1 MTIRVL
7 AFTCAAL
14 IAGAGNLHAQPADQT
29 PAGSGLPVSILSRL
43 DMTLASLE
51 LADGDE
57 PAERTEHSQTFDW
70 AAQGRACEGC
80 PPRSV
85 GRAVFQ
91 STMINVFYGLANLL
105 RGHDTAKVTP
115 EAWWTNMKQGWVW
128 DLNDFPV
135 NQIGH
140 PYQGNNYFT
149 AGRANGLSF
158 YESSAVAAFG
168 SATWEYF
175 GETNS
180 ASLNDFINTTLGG
193 IALGEMFHRTAWL
206 VRDTRATGR
215 GRMWREIA
223 ATAFD
228 PVGGYNNFTRGDGGR
243 VYDKPAD
250 MVPSGLGA
258 VASLGALWRG
268 QENGSVS
275 GAEGQ
280 AFLEVDL
287 LYGDTRS
294 GSTRTPYD
302 AFGVRL
308 RFGGGSSFSEARVR
322 GRLLGEPLSSEKL
335 HFSVIQTY
343 DYQNNDAYATGSQ
356 SFDAALGFTQ
366 PLSERF
372 GLWVLGWGGLTILGA
387 VDSLPPG
394 VDDVPD
400 PEEGGDDSHSA
411 NAGPRFYDYG
421 PGGNF
426 GVTTQLTHDK
436 RIIAG
441 FFYEGRHIYSLDGV
455 RANHFLQR
463 ARLDLMLP
471 VRGAFGFG
479 TSMEYFNRHTFY
491 QDATNSERDVPLPAG
506 QGIPHMD
513 TLMRSLFAL
522 VVVLALA
529 PAEAAAQAA
538 STPPPLPSRL
548 WITVGAA
555 SATLRGDCQT
565 CETDYPYRHD
575 GSVLGNA
582 GYRVNH
588 RMDVGLEVFWVP
600 MGTAQGT
607 IRTTHF
613 DAVAQFRPWA
623 SQGFFMKGGA
633 GMAYVRNWVDTI
645 STDSINSKALSVV
658 IGAGW
663 EFKPLQRFGFQVF
676 GSQHV
681 AAMGDLVTAD
691 GDIPDVVG
699 NFWSVGAAIVIR

>member
-1 MTIRVL
+1 MTTRVL
-7 AFTCAAL
+7 VFACAAL
-14 IAGAGNLHAQPADQT
+14 IAGAGILQAQPAGQA
-29 PAGSGLPVSILSRL
+29 PADPDVPVSLLSRI
-43 DMTLASLE
+43 DVTLASIE

-57 PAERTEHSQTFDW
+57 PTERTDRSSADQQTFDW
-70 AAQGRACEGC
+70 AAQGRACAGC

-91 STMINVFYGLANLL
+91 STIINTFYGLANLL
-105 RGHDTAKVTP
+105 RGHDTAKITP
-115 EAWWTNMKQGWVW
+115 KTWWANMEDGWVW

-135 NQIGH
+135 NQVGH
-140 PYQGNNYFT
+140 PYQGNNYYT

-168 SATWEYF
+168 SATWEFF
-175 GETNS
+175 GETNP

-228 PVGGYNNFTRGDGGR
+228 PVGGYNNFVRGDGGR
-243 VYDKPAD
+243 VYDKPPD

-258 VASLGALWRG
+258 VAALGALWRG

-294 GSTRTPYD
+294 GRTRTPYD

-322 GRLLGEPLSSEKL
+322 GRLLGQPLSSEKL

-372 GLWVLGWGGLTILGA
+372 GFWLLGWGGLTILGA

-394 VDDVPD
+394 VDEVPD
-400 PEEGGDDSHSA
+400 AEPGGDDSESA
-411 NAGPRFYDYG
+411 NTGPRFYDYG
-421 PGGNF
+421 PGSNF
-426 GVTTQLTHDK
+426 GVTAQLTHDR
-436 RIIAG
+436 RIIGA
-441 FFYEGRHIYSLDGV
+441 FLYEGRHMYSLDGV

-479 TSMEYFNRHTFY
+479 ASMEYFNRHTFY
-491 QDATNSERDVPLPAG
+491 QDATNSEREFHYPQVRAYL
-506 QGIPHMD
+506 
-513 TLMRSLFAL
+513 TW
-522 VVVLALA
+522 
-529 PAEAAAQAA
+529 
-538 STPPPLPSRL
+538 TP
-548 WITVGAA
+548 
-555 SATLRGDCQT
+555 D
-565 CETDYPYRHD
+565 
-575 GSVLGNA
+575 
-582 GYRVNH
+582 
-588 RMDVGLEVFWVP
+588 
-600 MGTAQGT
+600 
-607 IRTTHF
+607 
-613 DAVAQFRPWA
+613 
-623 SQGFFMKGGA
+623 
-633 GMAYVRNWVDTI
+633 
-645 STDSINSKALSVV
+645 
-658 IGAGW
+658 
-663 EFKPLQRFGFQVF
+663 
-676 GSQHV
+676 
-681 AAMGDLVTAD
+681 
-691 GDIPDVVG
+691 
-699 NFWSVGAAIVIR
+699 